1 MASAVT
7 TGGSTHTAREARRRR
22 IHERGSDRL
31 ALITGQIQS
40 LPPDPDPYQS
50 RASPGQ
56 SPAPDFSQHEDAA
69 SNPMLPNE
77 EPGKERVAPD
87 ETVEPVPHTSQNGGD
102 ISSRSV
108 SQIPSSMQKPALDHH
123 HREQTQRSLF
133 TAGQIRSA
141 VAASENTRMYC
152 SVATAVLV
160 IASFMGFP
168 VSGIII
174 LRPVYLLL
182 LTNITIVL
190 GRAILGER
198 GMESRAG
205 RRRSAPTVGGNGL
218 ADQLGKALEL
228 GLLMQKII
236 GALFMDFSIYT
247 VVLVSGL
254 SLVGK
259 SGW

>member
-1 MASAVT
+1 MFDIA
-7 TGGSTHTAREARRRR
+7 
-22 IHERGSDRL
+22 
-31 ALITGQIQS
+31 
-40 LPPDPDPYQS
+40 
-50 RASPGQ
+50 
-56 SPAPDFSQHEDAA
+56 DFSQHEDAA

-87 ETVEPVPHTSQNGGD
+87 ETVEPVPHTSPNGRN
-102 ISSRSV
+102 ISSGSV
-108 SQIPSSMQKPALDHH
+108 SQIPSSMQKPALDHQ
-123 HREQTQRSLF
+123 REQTQRSLF

-198 GMESRAG
+198 GMESRTG

-236 GALFMDFSIYT
+236 GALFMDFSIYA

-254 SLVGK
+254 SLVRK

>member
-1 MASAVT
+1 MHIDVFCITKLESQT
-7 TGGSTHTAREARRRR
+7 
-22 IHERGSDRL
+22 IQIRL
-31 ALITGQIQS
+31 LRFLLA
-40 LPPDPDPYQS
+40 
-50 RASPGQ
+50 
-56 SPAPDFSQHEDAA
+56 DFSQHEDAA

-77 EPGKERVAPD
+77 EPGEERVASD
-87 ETVEPVPHTSQNGGD
+87 ETVEPLPRASQNGGN
-102 ISSRSV
+102 ISSGF
-108 SQIPSSMQKPALDHH
+108 PSSMQNPALDHQS
-123 HREQTQRSLF
+123 EQTQRSLF
-133 TAGQIRSA
+133 TAGQIRSSI
-141 VAASENTRMYC
+141 AASENTRMSC

-160 IASFMGFP
+160 IASCMGFP
-168 VSGIII
+168 VAGIII

-198 GMESRAG
+198 GKESRTG

-236 GALFMDFSIYT
+236 GALFMDFSIYA

-254 SLVGK
+254 SLVRK